1 MSLSHLPSYGLLAIS
16 VGMKLPL
23 QVLQSRAGFYIGTF
37 SPDLGPVSRESVE
50 YYVNRHLAEQAL
62 ASGNWTQRDDR

>member
-1 MSLSHLPSYGLLAIS
+1 MSHFPSYGLLAYS

-37 SPDLGPVSRESVE
+37 SPDQGPVSRESVE
-50 YYVNRHLAEQAL
+50 YYADRNLAQQAL
-62 ASGNWTQRDDR
+62 ASGHWTQRDDR